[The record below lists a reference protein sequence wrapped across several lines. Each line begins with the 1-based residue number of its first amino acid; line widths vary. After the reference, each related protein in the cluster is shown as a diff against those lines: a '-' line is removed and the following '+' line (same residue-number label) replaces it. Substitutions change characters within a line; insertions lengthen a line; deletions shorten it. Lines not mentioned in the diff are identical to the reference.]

1 MSDPILRAYMHKRIV
16 LLYISILTKESNY
29 IYKII
34 HKIKNTIVRS
44 MVTDQKRNNR
54 KLSKSRTSESTFLL
68 VQYEQN

>member
-16 LLYISILTKESNY
+16 LFYISILTKESNY

-44 MVTDQKRNNR
+44 MVTDQKETIVN
-54 KLSKSRTSESTFLL
+54 
-68 VQYEQN
+68 